1 MKRTSTLVGLVLTAL
16 TVYAILSLISV
27 QKDLKDAMEQTAQ
40 LQAEI
45 AAAQTENSDLEEK
58 TQALESGE
66 GVEELANR
74 RLRLIKADE
83 IIFTDIGRTAVGM
96 PCINTQ

>member
-45 AAAQTENSDLEEK
+45 AAAQLENIELEEK
-58 TQALESGE
+58 TQALERGE

-74 RLRLIKADE
+74 RLRLIRADE
-83 IIFTDIGRTAVGM
+83 IIFTDIG
-96 PCINTQ
+96 

>member
-16 TVYAILSLISV
+16 TAYAILSLISA

-45 AAAQTENSDLEEK
+45 AAAQLENIELEEK

-83 IIFTDIGRTAVGM
+83 IIFTDIG
-96 PCINTQ
+96 

>member
-1 MKRTSTLVGLVLTAL
+1 MKRTSTLVGLVLTILA
-16 TVYAILSLISV
+16 VYATLSLIRV

-45 AAAQTENSDLEEK
+45 AAAQTENSGLKEK

-66 GVEELANR
+66 GKEELAKQ
-74 RLRLIKADE
+74 RLRLIRPDE
-83 IIFTDIGRTAVGM
+83 IIFTDID
-96 PCINTQ
+96 

>member
-1 MKRTSTLVGLVLTAL
+1 
-16 TVYAILSLISV
+16 
-27 QKDLKDAMEQTAQ
+27 MEQTAQ

-45 AAAQTENSDLEEK
+45 TAAQTENIELEEK

-83 IIFTDIGRTAVGM
+83 IIFTDIG
-96 PCINTQ
+96 

>member
-27 QKDLKDAMEQTAQ
+27 QKDLEDAMEQTAQ

-45 AAAQTENSDLEEK
+45 AAAQLENSDLEEK

-66 GVEELANR
+66 GVEELASR

-83 IIFTDIGRTAVGM
+83 IIFTDIG
-96 PCINTQ
+96 

>member
-45 AAAQTENSDLEEK
+45 AAAQLENIELEEK
-58 TQALESGE
+58 TQALERGE

-83 IIFTDIGRTAVGM
+83 IIFTDIG
-96 PCINTQ
+96 

>member
-45 AAAQTENSDLEEK
+45 AAAQLENIELEEK

-74 RLRLIKADE
+74 RLRLIRPDE
-83 IIFTDIGRTAVGM
+83 VIFTDIE
-96 PCINTQ
+96 

>member
-1 MKRTSTLVGLVLTAL
+1 MKRTSTLVGLVLTILA
-16 TVYAILSLISV
+16 VYATLSLIRV

-45 AAAQTENSDLEEK
+45 AAAQTENSGLKEK

-66 GVEELANR
+66 GKEALAKQ
-74 RLRLIKADE
+74 RLRLIRPDE
-83 IIFTDIGRTAVGM
+83 IIFTDID
-96 PCINTQ
+96 

>member
-27 QKDLKDAMEQTAQ
+27 QKDLEDAMEQTAQ

-45 AAAQTENSDLEEK
+45 AAAQLENIELEEK

-83 IIFTDIGRTAVGM
+83 IIFTDIG
-96 PCINTQ
+96 

>member
-1 MKRTSTLVGLVLTAL
+1 MKKTSTLMGLVLTVL
-16 TVYAILSLISV
+16 TAYAILSLISV
-27 QKDLKDAMEQTAQ
+27 QEDLKDAMEQTAQ

-83 IIFTDIGRTAVGM
+83 IIFTDIG
-96 PCINTQ
+96 

>member
-66 GVEELANR
+66 GVVDLSNR
-74 RLRLIKADE
+74 RLRLITADE
-83 IIFTDIGRTAVGM
+83 IIFTDIG
-96 PCINTQ
+96 

>member
-45 AAAQTENSDLEEK
+45 AAA
-58 TQALESGE
+58 
-66 GVEELANR
+66 
-74 RLRLIKADE
+74 
-83 IIFTDIGRTAVGM
+83 
-96 PCINTQ
+96 

>member
-1 MKRTSTLVGLVLTAL
+1 MQEKGAGKDWMKKTSTLVGLVLTAL

-27 QKDLKDAMEQTAQ
+27 QEDLKDAMEQTAQ

-45 AAAQTENSDLEEK
+45 AAAQAENSDLEEK

-74 RLRLIKADE
+74 RLRLIRPDE
-83 IIFTDIGRTAVGM
+83 VIFTDIE
-96 PCINTQ
+96 

>member
-1 MKRTSTLVGLVLTAL
+1 MKKTSTLVGLVLTAL
-16 TVYAILSLISV
+16 TVYAILNLISV
-27 QKDLKDAMEQTAQ
+27 QEDLKDAMEQTAQ

-45 AAAQTENSDLEEK
+45 AAAQAENSDLEEK

-74 RLRLIKADE
+74 RLRLIRPDEVIFADIE
-83 IIFTDIGRTAVGM
+83 
-96 PCINTQ
+96 

>member
-1 MKRTSTLVGLVLTAL
+1 MKRTSTLMGLVLTAL

-27 QKDLKDAMEQTAQ
+27 QKNLKDAMEQTAQ

-45 AAAQTENSDLEEK
+45 DAAQTENSALEKK

-66 GVEELANR
+66 GTEELANR
-74 RLRLIKADE
+74 RLRLIKPDE
-83 IIFTDIGRTAVGM
+83 IIFTDIG
-96 PCINTQ
+96 

>member
-16 TVYAILSLISV
+16 TVYAILSLVSV
-27 QKDLKDAMEQTAQ
+27 QKDLKDAMEQTEQ

-45 AAAQTENSDLEEK
+45 AAAQLENIELEEK

-83 IIFTDIGRTAVGM
+83 IIFTDIG
-96 PCINTQ
+96 